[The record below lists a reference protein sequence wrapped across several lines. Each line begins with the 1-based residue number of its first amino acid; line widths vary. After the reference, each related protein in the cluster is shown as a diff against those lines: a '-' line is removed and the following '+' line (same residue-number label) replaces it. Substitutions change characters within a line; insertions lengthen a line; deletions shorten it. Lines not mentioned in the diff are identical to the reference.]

1 MRNILCLLL
10 LILASAPA
18 ESRSLPRIMTEKGIP
33 VATETYKN
41 NLITIYKNTDVNCPY
56 SITITNSKTK
66 KEMMVIGQ
74 DDELFKFILIEKTE
88 KEICYFPFAWLDRE
102 IISVADLKENCRKIL
117 DDLVKPIER
126 IPLK

>member
-1 MRNILCLLL
+1 
-10 LILASAPA
+10 
-18 ESRSLPRIMTEKGIP
+18 MTEKGIP